1 MCTRTVA
8 LVALLALLAACGS
21 DEAASPGAAS
31 EGMSGTPSEASS
43 PGGMGGMSMSEMDMT
58 GISPDQTP
66 ADEAEGAEL
75 TEGEFV
81 QLDTAPPSYGDV
93 SGTAEMART
102 DKETVV
108 TIRLKGLPSDIEFL
122 AHVHQ
127 QPCTEEQGGP
137 HFRYD
142 PDGPPVPPNEIHLPF
157 TSDADGNGL
166 QTAVSM
172 RVAPP
177 EAQAVVVHPAETPD
191 NRVVCADL
199 S

>member
-1 MCTRTVA
+1 MPSRTVA
-8 LVALLALLAACGS
+8 LLALLALLAACGS
-21 DEAASPGAAS
+21 DEAAAPDAPS
-31 EGMSGTPSEASS
+31 EAMSGMPSEASS
-43 PGGMGGMSMSEMDMT
+43 SGGMSMSAMDMT

-66 ADEAEGAEL
+66 ADEIEGAEL
-75 TEGEFV
+75 TEGDFV
-81 QLDTAPPSYGDV
+81 QLDTAPSSYGDV
-93 SGTAEMART
+93 SGTAAMART
-102 DKETVV
+102 DDETVA
-108 TIRLKGLPSDIEFL
+108 TLRLQGVPPDTEFL

-127 QPCTEEQGGP
+127 QPCAEDQGGP

-142 PDGPPVPPNEIHLPF
+142 PDGPPMPPNEIHLPF
-157 TSDADGNGL
+157 TSAADGTGL

-191 NRVVCADL
+191 NRVACADL